1 MTKKISW
8 HSIAIIFYWI
18 FILIWIFFVLCFFG
32 DPGGILGS
40 LASLI
45 FSRLTP
51 KYVTIFMNTF
61 SLVGAYVVTRLLLSF
76 RISWKTP
83 QSEAYGV
90 LGVIWV
96 ALTTMALMG
105 ARCDIYVF
113 CADDV
118 SSSKSE
124 CEIDWD
130 RQGFHCR

>member
-1 MTKKISW
+1 
-8 HSIAIIFYWI
+8 
-18 FILIWIFFVLCFFG
+18 
-32 DPGGILGS
+32 
-40 LASLI
+40 
-45 FSRLTP
+45 
-51 KYVTIFMNTF
+51 MNTF
-61 SLVGAYVVTRLLLSF
+61 ALVGAYVVTRLLLSF

-113 CADDV
+113 CVDDV
-118 SSSKSE
+118 SSSQNE